1 MNAAMRRKVHAQ
13 AYVCAGRMEDAR
25 RGLRLLIQ
33 DYPSLTCEKVRVAM
47 LYSGPT
53 MDRICDG
60 LARAGLPLRWS
71 INVGRTDTFA
81 ELPAAAMFSAVL
93 STVPMVSG

>member
-1 MNAAMRRKVHAQ
+1 MTHGPLNLPLLSNAANPDARWVYRQ
-13 AYVCAGRMEDAR
+13 LIPAYVCAGRMEDAR

-53 MDRICDG
+53 MDRICEG
-60 LARAGLPLRWS
+60 LARAGLPFR
-71 INVGRTDTFA
+71 
-81 ELPAAAMFSAVL
+81 
-93 STVPMVSG
+93 